1 VLHAEDTVIDTTLQH
16 LTNRE
21 LQMRKEA
28 ATPRGV
34 STTCDFY
41 ASRAENSEIW
51 DIEGRRF
58 IDFAGGIAVNNVG
71 HRHPRVVRAVSEQL
85 AQFIHTCY
93 QVVPYAS
100 YVQLAERMN
109 QLTPGSHRKK
119 TAFFSTGAEAIENA
133 VKIARAATNRPAII
147 AFTGGF
153 HGRTLMTMA
162 LTGKMVPYKVG
173 FGPFPNEVFHVPF
186 PNALHGVT
194 VEQSLHALQG
204 LFKADIDPQRV
215 AAMIVEPVQGEGG
228 FYVAP
233 KEFLVALRSLCDE
246 HQILLIVDEVQTGFG
261 RTGKMFAIEHYGLLP
276 DLMTFGKSV
285 ADGMPLTG
293 VCGRAEIMD
302 APAPGGLGGTYAGN
316 PLALAAANAVLD
328 IFEQEGLLARAN
340 VLGARLKETLETLRS
355 AVPQIAE
362 VRGLGAMIGVEFC
375 QSGSNTP
382 NPEFAK
388 QVQARALNRG
398 LLLLTCGIYAN
409 VIRFMFPLT
418 ISDPLMVEGIEILTS
433 ALLDSAVK

>member
-1 VLHAEDTVIDTTLQH
+1 MTDTVLKVSRTASCKYVRRRQRLGVSALRTTFTPLG
-16 LTNRE
+16 
-21 LQMRKEA
+21 RK
-28 ATPRGV
+28 TPRSG
-34 STTCDFY
+34 T
-41 ASRAENSEIW
+41 W
-51 DIEGRRF
+51 K
-58 IDFAGGIAVNNVG
+58 AGALSILLGIAVNNVG
-71 HRHPRVVRAVSEQL
+71 HRHPRVVRAVNEQL

-93 QVVPYAS
+93 LVVPYAS

-109 QLTPGSHRKK
+109 QITPGSHHKK
-119 TAFFSTGAEAIENA
+119 TAFFSTGAEAVENA

-153 HGRTLMTMA
+153 HGRTLMAMA

-186 PNALHGVT
+186 PNALHEVT
-194 VEQSLHALQG
+194 VEQSLHALQS
-204 LFKADIDPQRV
+204 LFKADVDPQRV

-328 IFEQEGLLARAN
+328 IFEQEGLVARAN
-340 VLGARLKETLETLRS
+340 ALGGQLKESLESLRNT
-355 AVPQIAE
+355 VPQIAE

-375 QSGSNTP
+375 QPGSNTP
-382 NPEFAK
+382 HPDFSK

-418 ISDPLMVEGIEILTS
+418 ISDSLMAEGLEILRS
-433 ALLDSAVK
+433 ALLDSAAN

>member
-1 VLHAEDTVIDTTLQH
+1 
-16 LTNRE
+16 
-21 LQMRKEA
+21 
-28 ATPRGV
+28 
-34 STTCDFY
+34 
-41 ASRAENSEIW
+41 
-51 DIEGRRF
+51 
-58 IDFAGGIAVNNVG
+58 
-71 HRHPRVVRAVSEQL
+71 VRAVSEQL
-85 AQFIHTCY
+85 KQFIHTCY

-100 YVQLAERMN
+100 YVQLAEHMN
-109 QLTPGSHRKK
+109 QITPGSHRKK
-119 TAFFSTGAEAIENA
+119 TAFFSTGAEAVENA
-133 VKIARAATNRPAII
+133 VKIARVATNRPAII

-153 HGRTLMTMA
+153 HGRTLMAMA

-194 VEQSLHALQG
+194 VEQSLLALRG

-215 AAMIVEPVQGEGG
+215 AAVIVEPVQGEGG

-233 KEFLVALRSLCDE
+233 KEFLVSLRSLCDE

-276 DLMTFGKSV
+276 DLMTFGKSI

-328 IFEQEGLLARAN
+328 VFEQEGLLARAN
-340 VLGARLKETLETLRS
+340 VLGARLKETLDTLRS

-375 QSGSNTP
+375 QPGSNTP
-382 NPEFAK
+382 HPDFPK
-388 QVQARALNRG
+388 QVQARALERG

-418 ISDPLMVEGIEILTS
+418 ISDSLMAEGLDILTS
-433 ALLDSAVK
+433 ALLESAAK

>member
-1 VLHAEDTVIDTTLQH
+1 
-16 LTNRE
+16 
-21 LQMRKEA
+21 
-28 ATPRGV
+28 
-34 STTCDFY
+34 
-41 ASRAENSEIW
+41 
-51 DIEGRRF
+51 
-58 IDFAGGIAVNNVG
+58 
-71 HRHPRVVRAVSEQL
+71 
-85 AQFIHTCY
+85 
-93 QVVPYAS
+93 
-100 YVQLAERMN
+100 
-109 QLTPGSHRKK
+109 
-119 TAFFSTGAEAIENA
+119 
-133 VKIARAATNRPAII
+133 
-147 AFTGGF
+147 
-153 HGRTLMTMA
+153 
-162 LTGKMVPYKVG
+162 
-173 FGPFPNEVFHVPF
+173 
-186 PNALHGVT
+186 
-194 VEQSLHALQG
+194 
-204 LFKADIDPQRV
+204 
-215 AAMIVEPVQGEGG
+215 
-228 FYVAP
+228 
-233 KEFLVALRSLCDE
+233 
-246 HQILLIVDEVQTGFG
+246 
-261 RTGKMFAIEHYGLLP
+261 
-276 DLMTFGKSV
+276 
-285 ADGMPLTG
+285 MPLTG